1 VEDQKGWADF
11 RRQWRE
17 VHLGI
22 YAATLEIRAIEVTN
36 NATGEAPML
45 PCLLDQIPADK
56 IVASVS
62 GDAAYDTKGCHEAV
76 AKRGTQPI
84 IPTRKNAKLGKD
96 QGPRAT
102 VRNAILASTRLL
114 GRKISKKWSAYHRLS
129 LVETRMRCFRLLG
142 ERVMARDFDRQV
154 AGLQVRAAILN
165 RIARLGTPKTVTVTM
180 P

>member
-1 VEDQKGWADF
+1 MEDQKGWADF

-62 GDAAYDTKGCHEAV
+62 GDATYDTKGCHEAV
-76 AKRGTQPI
+76 AKRGAQPI
-84 IPTRKNAKLGKD
+84 IPTHKNAKLWKD
-96 QGPRAT
+96 QGPSCHSPQRHLG
-102 VRNAILASTRLL
+102 VHASAWQENL
-114 GRKISKKWSAYHRLS
+114 KEVERLS
-129 LVETRMRCFRLLG
+129 PAQPC
-142 ERVMARDFDRQV
+142 RDQD
-154 AGLQVRAAILN
+154 AMLQTAW
-165 RIARLGTPKTVTVTM
+165 
-180 P
+180 